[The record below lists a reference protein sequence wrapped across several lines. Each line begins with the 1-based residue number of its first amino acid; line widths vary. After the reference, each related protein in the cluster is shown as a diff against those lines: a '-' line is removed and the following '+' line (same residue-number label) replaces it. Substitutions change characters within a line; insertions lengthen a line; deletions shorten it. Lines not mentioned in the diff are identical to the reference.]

1 MWSSWPS
8 YRPAGDTT
16 RPRQCIG
23 AANTLA
29 QTTGTHVPYT
39 PIGAIMCKKIIRW
52 TLWPM
57 PDLFTHCPWCGAPI
71 GESLDIECDLK
82 GLERMCVDAEPNA
95 SWASRASGIPDDLM
109 REYGYRRLT
118 IDESS
123 PCRREIYAL
132 VLLIP

>member
-1 MWSSWPS
+1 MWSSWRRIALRAIRRGRAS
-8 YRPAGDTT
+8 V
-16 RPRQCIG
+16 
-23 AANTLA
+23 LA
-29 QTTGTHVPYT
+29 QPIHWHKPLERTYFI